1 MQENPA
7 QLAHRKR
14 RRGGSALEMALLMPW
29 YVFLF
34 VGVFDWGYYSHA
46 LISTAAAARS
56 AIQYTSQN
64 ATTASDQVTA
74 CIYARDE
81 LKVSANVS
89 GTTTCTSAPLVVAA
103 SSVTGADGNPAASVT
118 VSYQTLGLIPIPL
131 LLNKQF
137 WIVQTLQ
144 MRLQS

>member
-1 MQENPA
+1 MRDASA
-7 QLAHRKR
+7 QAAHR

-46 LISTAAAARS
+46 LISTTAAVRS
-56 AIQYTSQN
+56 AIQYTSKSA
-64 ATTASDQVTA
+64 ATATDQATA

-81 LKVSANVS
+81 LKVSSNVS
-89 GTTTCTSAPLVVAA
+89 GTTTCNSAPLVVTT
-103 SSVTGADGNPAASVT
+103 SLVPSGADGNPAASVT
-118 VSYQTLGLIPIPL
+118 VSYQTVPLIPIPL

-144 MRLQS
+144 MRLES